1 MLIDES
7 HNGKTVDIPIG
18 DTIEIRLPENASTGF
33 RWNVT
38 SRCESILAMTSDR
51 REPPASS
58 ARGAPGQHQWQLQ
71 ATAAGECDFELAY
84 QRPWDGDVPPGRSFK
99 LHVRVKR

>member
-7 HNGKTVDIPIG
+7 HNGKTVDIAIG

-38 SRCESILAMTSDR
+38 SRCESILAMTNDR

-58 ARGAPGQHQWQLQ
+58 ARGAPGQHHWQLQ
-71 ATAAGECDFELAY
+71 ATAAGVWIDSGNRKKTPCAD
-84 QRPWDGDVPPGRSFK
+84 RPRKARPS
-99 LHVRVKR
+99 VRAR